1 MNEARSFRIPPLVI
15 MGDNACSHVGQEGKR
30 IGGKKALVVTDRNLT
45 GIGFLLKIQA
55 SLRSEKIPY
64 EIFDQVITE
73 PAVDYVE
80 KGLDVYRREGCDFII
95 GLGGGSPID
104 TAKVIAVM
112 ATNSG
117 SIQDY
122 MGLDKIPNPAV
133 PLIAIPTTAGT
144 GSEATIFAIIT
155 DTRRN
160 VKMLIG
166 SPFLLPRVAL
176 VDPLLLVSCPPQL
189 TAATGIDAL
198 THAIEA
204 YTSLKTQP
212 MSDLFALSAIRFL
225 SGNLRQAWANGA
237 NLEARALT
245 MLGSFQAGVAFSNS
259 SVALVHGMSRPMGAY
274 FHIPHGLSNAVLL
287 APVVEFSII
296 GNPRKYADIA
306 RVMGERIEGLSAI
319 EGARRALNAVREI
332 IRYMKIPPL
341 SALGVTRGK
350 LEKVVDRMAEDAIA
364 SGSPNNNPRKTS
376 REEIIELY
384 WEAFHQ
390 NP

>member
-1 MNEARSFRIPPLVI
+1 MKKARSFRIPPLVI
-15 MGDNACSHVGQEGKR
+15 VGDNACSHVGQEGTR

-45 GIGFLLKIQA
+45 GVGFLLKIQA

-73 PAVDYVE
+73 PTVDYVE
-80 KGLDVYRREGCDFII
+80 NGLDIYRKKGCDFVI

-104 TAKVIAVM
+104 TAKAISVM
-112 ATNSG
+112 AANSR

-122 MGLDKIPNPAV
+122 MGLDKIPNPGV

-144 GSEATIFAIIT
+144 GSEATIFSIIT

-176 VDPLLLVSCPPQL
+176 VDPLLVVSCPPQL
-189 TAATGIDAL
+189 TAATGMDAL

-204 YTSLKTQP
+204 YTSLKAQP
-212 MSDLFALSAIRFL
+212 MSDVFAISAIKFL
-225 SGNLRQAWANGA
+225 SGNLRQAWENGA
-237 NLEARALT
+237 NVEARALT

-259 SVALVHGMSRPMGAY
+259 SVALVHGMARPMGAY

-287 APVVEFSII
+287 APVVEFSVM
-296 GNPRKYADIA
+296 GNPLKYVDIA
-306 RVMGERIEGLSAI
+306 RAMGEKVEGLAVI
-319 EGARRALNAVREI
+319 EGARRAHNAVHEI
-332 IRYMKIPPL
+332 IRDMKIPPL
-341 SALGVTRGK
+341 SALGVSKGK

-364 SGSPNNNPRKTS
+364 SGSPNNNPREAS

-390 NP
+390 SL

>member
-1 MNEARSFRIPPLVI
+1 MKEARSFRIPPLVI
-15 MGDNACSHVGQEGKR
+15 VGDNACSHVGKEGRR

-45 GIGFLLKIQA
+45 GVEFLLKIQA
-55 SLRSEKIPY
+55 LLRSEKIPY
-64 EIFDQVITE
+64 EIFDEVITE
-73 PAVDYVE
+73 PTVDYVE
-80 KGLDVYRREGCDFII
+80 NGLDIYRKKGCDFVI

-104 TAKVIAVM
+104 TAKAISVM
-112 ATNSG
+112 AANCG

-122 MGLDKIPNPAV
+122 MGLDKIPNPGV

-155 DTRRN
+155 DIRKN

-166 SPFLLPRVAL
+166 SPFLLPRVAI

-212 MSDLFALSAIRFL
+212 MSDVFALSAIRLL
-225 SGNLRQAWANGA
+225 SENLRQAWANGD
-237 NLEARALT
+237 NLEARTLT

-259 SVALVHGMSRPMGAY
+259 SVALVHGMARPMGAY

-287 APVVEFSII
+287 APVVEFNII

-306 RVMGERIEGLSAI
+306 RVMEERIEGLTVI
-319 EGARRALNAVREI
+319 EGARRALNAVRQI
-332 IRYMKIPPL
+332 ILDIKIPSL
-341 SALGVTRGK
+341 SALGVTREK

-364 SGSPNNNPRKTS
+364 SGSPNNNPRKAS

-390 NP
+390 SL